1 MRIIIALA
9 VFTATIA
16 LGGCF
21 HHHQQTYVTELPP
34 TPVPY
39 K

>member
-1 MRIIIALA
+1 MRTLA
-9 VFTATIA
+9 VLAVLSAMVA

-21 HHHQQTYVTELPP
+21 HHHQQAAVTELPP
-34 TPVPY
+34 L

>member
-21 HHHQQTYVTELPP
+21 HHHQQTYVTEL
-34 TPVPY
+34 
-39 K
+39 

>member
-1 MRIIIALA
+1 MRTIIALA
-9 VFTATIA
+9 VITATLA

-21 HHHQQTYVTELPP
+21 HHNQQAYVTELPA
-34 TPVPY
+34 TPV

>member
-1 MRIIIALA
+1 MIAYLA
-9 VFTATIA
+9 VLSACVA

-21 HHHQQTYVTELPP
+21 FHHHQTIQQPIALPP
-34 TPVPY
+34 L

>member
-9 VFTATIA
+9 AITATIA

-21 HHHQQTYVTELPP
+21 HHNQQTYVTELPP
-34 TPVPY
+34 APVPY